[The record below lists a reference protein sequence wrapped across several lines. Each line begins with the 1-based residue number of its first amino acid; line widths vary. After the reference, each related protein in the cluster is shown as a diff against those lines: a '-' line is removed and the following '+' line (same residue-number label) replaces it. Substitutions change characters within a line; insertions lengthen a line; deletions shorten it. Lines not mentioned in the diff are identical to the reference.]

1 LDQTA
6 GYSDQI
12 VALTAHLMKGE
23 IDECLA
29 AGCDAFLSK
38 PIDPKT
44 FISEVSAR
52 MGVQSTSKDR
62 SAERTTN

>member
-1 LDQTA
+1 
-6 GYSDQI
+6 
-12 VALTAHLMKGE
+12 MKGE